1 MSDKYLAEPD
11 LNFITEVVGL
21 GGDSLKKCFQC
32 ATCSVVCPIAPDNK
46 PFPRKEMVAASWG
59 LRDRLTHDLD
69 VWLCH
74 QCGDCSTYCP
84 RGAKPG
90 DVLGAIRS
98 YAIDEYATPKA
109 LGKAVNDPKKLPILI
124 AIPAILFAI
133 LAFVTTSMGG

>member
-11 LNFITEVVGL
+11 LDFIHEVMGL

-59 LRDRLTHDLD
+59 LKDRLVSD
-69 VWLCH
+69 VDIWLCH

-98 YAIDEYATPKA
+98 YAINDYASPRGWPRRSMIPK
-109 LGKAVNDPKKLPILI
+109 NCRC
-124 AIPAILFAI
+124 
-133 LAFVTTSMGG
+133 